1 MHTMW
6 LGMVINEIKLCIS
19 NLTKSQLTRFNGRI
33 KNITVPCDVGC
44 LPSDWN
50 DQSDFNG
57 MTVKQW
63 KYFALIYTRP
73 CFSCLQNAYKS
84 ICLLCEIVG
93 LITKPIFNDDDNLKL
108 YITLLHEHHK
118 MFETVYGKWQVTIN
132 YHMALRYS

>member
-6 LGMVINEIKLCIS
+6 LGMVFNEIKLCIS

-33 KNITVPCDVGC
+33 KNITVPCDFEC

-57 MTVKQW
+57 MTVKQQ

-73 CFSCLQNAYKS
+73 CFSGLQNAYKS

-108 YITLLHEHHK
+108 YNT
-118 MFETVYGKWQVTIN
+118 FASTPQNV
-132 YHMALRYS
+132 